1 MGGMDK
7 HELKA
12 IQGFLSTVGESLEG
26 GRNGVALPDR
36 LSELYRIIQRLMHA
50 RLGTGSL
57 KVKVYMATL
66 EREARRYRR
75 RIEARLSDGHP
86 TQ

>member
-1 MGGMDK
+1 MEQ
-7 HELKA
+7 ELKS
-12 IQGFLSTVGESLEG
+12 IQGFLSAVGASLDG

-50 RLGTGSL
+50 RLGAGSL
-57 KVKVYMATL
+57 KAKVYMATL

-86 TQ
+86 AQ